1 MKKYHVGEFE
11 EIVMLTMT
19 ILKKNAYG
27 VSIQKEIESRLAREV
42 SMGALHSA
50 LIRLEEKGYI
60 KSARGESSEG
70 REGRPRRYYEVTGL
84 GQKAVAHIRKTR
96 DELWHAID
104 KMPEM
109 AKSTAR

>member
-19 ILKKNAYG
+19 ILQRNAYG
-27 VSIQKEIESRLAREV
+27 VSIQKEIEARIGREV

-50 LIRLEEKGYI
+50 LIRLEEKGYV
-60 KSARGESSEG
+60 KSRGGESSEG

-84 GQKAVAHIRKTR
+84 GQKALVYIRKTR
-96 DELWHAID
+96 EELWSAIG
-104 KMPEM
+104 KVAGL
-109 AKSTAR
+109 AKSTSL